1 MSDTGKVWVV
11 DPTDG
16 KPKQVSAEEAQTGF
30 TGGKLQLPVDS
41 EVHMSADDGTTMIF
55 PASKASLALSHGWRF
70 STAQDVLRDKAQNQQ
85 GQAFLEGGLSELTL
99 GGSDAIAQQLGV
111 EGLRERRDTTGGS
124 IGHAVGL
131 GAGLFGPGLIE
142 AAAKAGAKGVA
153 LHAAETA
160 LAPIRGMQAAGDA
173 VEAAAGKAL
182 ASSIENETVR
192 RAVASGLGRGV
203 EGAAFGAGGSLSE
216 EALGNPD
223 ANAQQLLAGVGSG
236 ALLGFGVGGALGAG
250 IRGLGDAKA
259 ARTYRAG
266 REAQA
271 GSVGARRYTP
281 EEFQAALE
289 TANGEPFSEEAAKGI
304 KGKVYDWYRQAASV
318 AGGNPADIDLVNSK
332 LGQQIQRQGK
342 IELENSGRAMADVM
356 DRMADVQAQ
365 SGKLGYGGAKQEL
378 LGKLMPRGSEGEVVA
393 SAGRA
398 LEGVRGVLDDIERD
412 AAHMGLGEG
421 GGKAVVGRFRDAI
434 NESEARLMKKAGIA
448 PAYTEQAERRV
459 PNPAY
464 NHIVAPDGMSVPA
477 ETRIRQA
484 FADMAEGRATP
495 DISLSELR
503 ARFPDLTPEEF
514 QNAIRQ
520 LRADDPNFSLR
531 AFKGRQAGIMQPE
544 AESAIRE
551 GEQDFHILSSKEA
564 PSLKVTETFERQRGL
579 KDLGGGAYTFKPE
592 FQHEVYN
599 ELNHLKQL
607 FDRPAEFGGLID
619 DNVKRNLQLKFRDAW
634 QGLRNHLEDETV
646 WGQAGGL
653 QRELN
658 QAYASR
664 SAAWEELQNK
674 FKFYESGNKQLKV
687 DRAGVASYV
696 GQMDRMRGD
705 RAFEAL
711 DEWQA
716 ANGKYADVLDK
727 YFTGQSLGA
736 EARALNKMF
745 SAARQDLSTRVE
757 VFGASRR
764 LIGRAQQQFGFG
776 GNGGVLAG
784 VLLGALGPLGA
795 AGAAIGESILNPG
808 RAALIR
814 ANLAGVMQRVS
825 AHMEARVENL
835 VTGAKRAV
843 PSLPTAQRMVSRT
856 TLDMLNHS
864 SPKERRAAYEKRLE
878 EISRLSD
885 PRTFGDHIAQQTL
898 GLSADAPKHADAVT
912 GTAAR
917 AMAVLQASIP
927 QARPGSTGD
936 GWNTADAHPIPHDRD
951 IKRFAEVDHALQA
964 PVDALL
970 DHAEA
975 GYVPDHVVRAVE
987 QAYPQVLQSL
997 QTVMALSVGKGKHRV
1012 SAARQRVLMSLM
1024 QDDASQ
1030 GAQIR
1035 SYQSIHHKAASAPT
1049 PPATPKSGSSSKRSA
1064 SYLTP
1069 SDRLDSYPHVQ

>member
-16 KPKQVSAEEAQTGF
+16 KPKQVPAEEAQTGF

-55 PASKASLALSHGWRF
+55 PAAKASLALSHGWRF
-70 STAQDVLRDKAQNQQ
+70 SNAQDVLRDKAQNQQ

-124 IGHAVGL
+124 IGHAAGL
-131 GAGLFGPGLIE
+131 AAGLFGPGLVE

-153 LHAAETA
+153 MEAAQTA
-160 LAPIRGMQAAGDA
+160 LAPIRGMQAAGNA

-182 ASSIENETVR
+182 ASSIENETAR
-192 RAVASGLGRGV
+192 RVVAAGLGRGV

-236 ALLGFGVGGALGAG
+236 ALLGFGVGGTLGAG
-250 IRGLGDAKA
+250 FRALGDAKA
-259 ARTYRAG
+259 SRAYKAG

-289 TANGEPFSEEAAKGI
+289 VSNGEPFSEEAAKGI
-304 KGKVYDWYRQAASV
+304 KGWLYDKYRALASV
-318 AGGNPADIDLVNSK
+318 PGRSPADIDLVNSK
-332 LGQQIQRQGK
+332 LGQQIQREGK
-342 IELENSGRAMADVM
+342 PALENSGRVMADVM
-356 DRMADVQAQ
+356 DRMADVQAK
-365 SGKLGYGGAKQEL
+365 SGKYGYSGAKQEL
-378 LGKLMPRGSEGEVVA
+378 LEKLMPRGSEGEVVS

-434 NESEARLMKKAGIA
+434 DDAEKRLMKKAGVA
-448 PAYTEQAERRV
+448 SEYTERRMVPVEPPTGQPLRAEF
-459 PNPAY
+459 AG
-464 NHIVAPDGMSVPA
+464 AP
-477 ETRIRQA
+477 
-484 FADMAEGRATP
+484 EGRLPSNETGIVP
-495 DISLSELR
+495 YR
-503 ARFPDLTPEEF
+503 APRDAEQVYTEE
-514 QNAIRQ
+514 
-520 LRADDPNFSLR
+520 
-531 AFKGRQAGIMQPE
+531 
-544 AESAIRE
+544 
-551 GEQDFHILSSKEA
+551 
-564 PSLKVTETFERQRGL
+564 VTQVRRGL
-579 KDLGGGAYTFKPE
+579 KDLGGGAYQIKPE
-592 FQHEVYN
+592 FQHDVYN

-619 DNVKRNLQLKFRDAW
+619 DNVKRDLQLRFRDAW
-634 QGLRNHLEDETV
+634 QGLRNHLEDQTV
-646 WGQAGGL
+646 WGEAGGL

-674 FKFYESGNKQLKV
+674 FKFYEGADRKLKV
-687 DRAGVASYV
+687 DRAGVSSYV

-727 YFTGQSLGA
+727 YFKGQSLGA
-736 EARALNKMF
+736 EARALNTMF
-745 SAARQDLSTRVE
+745 SAARKDLSSRVE
-757 VFGASRR
+757 LFGASRR
-764 LIGRAQQQFGFG
+764 LIGGAQQQFGFG
-776 GNGGVLAG
+776 GNGGALAG
-784 VLLGALGPLGA
+784 LVLGGLGPLGA
-795 AGAAIGESILNPG
+795 VGGVLGEAILNPG
-808 RAALIR
+808 RAAMTR
-814 ANLAGVMQRVS
+814 AALSGAMQRVS

-835 VTGAKRAV
+835 VTGGKRLV
-843 PSLPTAQRMVSRT
+843 PSLPTAQRMVSRS
-856 TLDMLNHS
+856 TLDMLNNS
-864 SPKERRAAYEKRLE
+864 SPKERQAAYEKRLD

-885 PRTFGDHIAQQTL
+885 PRTFGDHIAHQTL

-912 GTAAR
+912 GAATR

-936 GWNTADAHPIPHDRD
+936 GWNAADARPMPHDRD

-964 PVDALL
+964 PLDALL
-970 DHAEA
+970 DHAEQ
-975 GYVPDHVVRAVE
+975 GYVPDHVVRAVQ
-987 QAYPQVLQSL
+987 QAYPQVLESL

-1024 QDDASQ
+1024 QDDTAM

-1035 SYQSIHHKAASAPT
+1035 SYQAIHHKAAASPT
-1049 PPATPKSGSSSKRSA
+1049 PPATPKSGSSSQRSA

-1069 SDRLDSYPHVQ
+1069 ADRLDSYPHVQ

>member
-16 KPKQVSAEEAQTGF
+16 KPKQVPAEEAQTGF

-259 ARTYRAG
+259 TRAYRAG

-434 NESEARLMKKAGIA
+434 NESEARLMKKAGVA
-448 PAYTEQAERRV
+448 SEYTERRMVPVETPTATGTPLRAELV
-459 PNPAY
+459 G
-464 NHIVAPDGMSVPA
+464 AP
-477 ETRIRQA
+477 
-484 FADMAEGRATP
+484 EGRLPSNETGIVP
-495 DISLSELR
+495 YR
-503 ARFPDLTPEEF
+503 AARDAEQVYTEE
-514 QNAIRQ
+514 
-520 LRADDPNFSLR
+520 
-531 AFKGRQAGIMQPE
+531 
-544 AESAIRE
+544 
-551 GEQDFHILSSKEA
+551 
-564 PSLKVTETFERQRGL
+564 VTQHRRGL

-997 QTVMALSVGKGKHRV
+997 QTVIALSVGKGKHRV

>member
-30 TGGKLQLPVDS
+30 TGGKLQLPSDS

-55 PASKASLALSHGWRF
+55 PASKASMALSQGWRF
-70 STAQDVLRDKAQNQQ
+70 ANAQDILRSRAQKQQ

-124 IGHAVGL
+124 IGQAVGL

-160 LAPIRGMQAAGDA
+160 LAPIRGMQAAGNA

-259 ARTYRAG
+259 ARAYRAG

-304 KGKVYDWYRQAASV
+304 KGKVYEWYRQAASV

-434 NESEARLMKKAGIA
+434 NESEARLMKKAGVA
-448 PAYTEQAERRV
+448 SEYTERRMVPVETPTATGTPLRAEF
-459 PNPAY
+459 AG
-464 NHIVAPDGMSVPA
+464 AP
-477 ETRIRQA
+477 
-484 FADMAEGRATP
+484 EGRLPSNETGIVP
-495 DISLSELR
+495 YR
-503 ARFPDLTPEEF
+503 AARDAEQVYTEE
-514 QNAIRQ
+514 
-520 LRADDPNFSLR
+520 
-531 AFKGRQAGIMQPE
+531 
-544 AESAIRE
+544 
-551 GEQDFHILSSKEA
+551 
-564 PSLKVTETFERQRGL
+564 VTQHRRGL

-912 GTAAR
+912 GAAAR

-997 QTVMALSVGKGKHRV
+997 QTIMALSVGKGKHRV

-1035 SYQSIHHKAASAPT
+1035 SYQSVHHKAASAPT

>member
-142 AAAKAGAKGVA
+142 AAAKAGAKGIA
-153 LHAAETA
+153 MQAAEHA

-192 RAVASGLGRGV
+192 RAVAAGLGRGV

-259 ARTYRAG
+259 ARAYRAG

-434 NESEARLMKKAGIA
+434 NESEARLMKKAGVA
-448 PAYTEQAERRV
+448 SEYTERRMVPVETPTATGTPLRAELV
-459 PNPAY
+459 G
-464 NHIVAPDGMSVPA
+464 AP
-477 ETRIRQA
+477 
-484 FADMAEGRATP
+484 EGRLPSNETGIVP
-495 DISLSELR
+495 YR
-503 ARFPDLTPEEF
+503 APR
-514 QNAIRQ
+514 
-520 LRADDPNFSLR
+520 
-531 AFKGRQAGIMQPE
+531 E
-544 AESAIRE
+544 AEQVFTE
-551 GEQDFHILSSKEA
+551 E
-564 PSLKVTETFERQRGL
+564 VTQHRRGL

-917 AMAVLQASIP
+917 AMAVLQASTP

-997 QTVMALSVGKGKHRV
+997 QTVVALSVGKGKHRV